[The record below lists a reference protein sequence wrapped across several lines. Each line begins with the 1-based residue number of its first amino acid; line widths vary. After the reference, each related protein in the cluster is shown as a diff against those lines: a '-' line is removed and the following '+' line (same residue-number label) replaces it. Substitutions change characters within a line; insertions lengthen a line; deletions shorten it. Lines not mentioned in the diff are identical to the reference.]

1 MSNVHRFP
9 GCPVENLPAAC
20 EAREAGPVARQERR
34 WLAGIRPAL
43 RMEDDAR
50 FNPGALAQVIDQL
63 MPDESIELRYS
74 AGTDPVAFALDIEL
88 KAVGR
93 TADEAGSRSAVMS
106 ALLDASLELAC
117 PHLHFLNGVDYGSGG
132 TSTDHWQ
139 EVRPDWWVLQSGEA
153 RAGDH
158 RSHEPVFAVP
168 PGGLSLDGRDG
179 ERPCAPEKRTILFD
193 ARPERLRF
201 PADPLV
207 SVLGQLPERCQVVL
221 RFESVVLS
229 SRDRQTVQIAATR
242 LAFAT
247 GRGARGIGAM
257 TDAAVD
263 ADDVLAW
270 LKAWQ
275 ARGRGCRCRCFV
287 VSRLP
292 VPDHHLAMLGQLVF
306 VQPLAERGRR
316 PLPDA
321 LDLRGAVPSSVPAIY
336 PFPMAATA
344 LSAGLPRSV
353 PSPAGLSRGGGVRLG
368 RTDDGQ
374 RVHLGDADRLR
385 HTYVIGA
392 TGTGKSTLLLNMIR
406 QDMAAGTSVILIDP
420 HGDLFADVR
429 RCVPRRRLGDLVLLD
444 FADFAHPV
452 AMNMLTLHG
461 THREIAENFVCN
473 ELIRIFSRV
482 LYTGVPEAF
491 GPVFETYFRNALL
504 LLMQGGGDKVT
515 LIDFERVFADDAFRE
530 VLLEKCTGRPVAAFW
545 QGIAGKVTHQDYSL
559 KNMAPYIV
567 SKLTQ
572 FTSNALIRPIIAQPG
587 SIDFRRLMDEG
598 RIVLINLAK
607 GHLGELDSALLGM
620 LVLGK
625 IYLAALSRTD
635 TQLESRRVVH
645 LYVDEFQNIA
655 TESLA
660 AMMSEAR
667 KFGLCAT
674 LANQSLS
681 QIDGRGRSTDVAGA
695 ILANAANLLVF
706 RVGIHDAETLAHW
719 LRPWVSASMLS
730 QLPDFHVAARILRA
744 GRPLPPFVFRS
755 SEPETSPR

>member
-9 GCPVENLPAAC
+9 GCPVESSPAAC

-34 WLAGIRPAL
+34 RLVGIRPAL
-43 RMEDDAR
+43 HGERDAR

-63 MPDESIELRYS
+63 MPAESIELRYT
-74 AGTDPVAFALDIEL
+74 AGRDPVAFTLNVEL
-88 KAVGR
+88 EAVGR

-117 PHLHFLNGVDYGSGG
+117 PHLHFLNGVDNENGG
-132 TSTDHWQ
+132 TPADHWQ
-139 EVRPDWWVLQSGEA
+139 EVRPDWWVL
-153 RAGDH
+153 RPGDACTRH
-158 RSHEPVFAVP
+158 NRIHEPAFAVP
-168 PGGLSLDGRDG
+168 PGGLLLHDGDG
-179 ERPCAPEKRTILFD
+179 ERPCAPEKRPILFD
-193 ARPERLRF
+193 ARPEGLRF

-207 SVLGQLPERCQVVL
+207 SVLGQLPGRCQVVF

-229 SRDRQTVQIAATR
+229 SRDRQTVQCAATR
-242 LAFAT
+242 LAYAS
-247 GRGARGIGAM
+247 GRELRGIGAM
-257 TDAAVD
+257 SDAAVD
-263 ADDVLAW
+263 AVDVLAW

-287 VSRLP
+287 VGRLP
-292 VPDHHLAMLGQLVF
+292 VPDHQVAMLGQLVF
-306 VQPLAERGRR
+306 GQPLAECGKR

-321 LDLRGAVPSSVPAIY
+321 LDLRGAVPGSVPAIY

-353 PSPAGLSRGGGVRLG
+353 PSPAGLARGGGVRLG

-374 RVHLGDADRLR
+374 RVRLGDADRLR

-392 TGTGKSTLLLNMIR
+392 TGTGKSTLLLNLIR
-406 QDMAAGTSVILIDP
+406 QDMAAGTGVILIDP

-429 RCVPRRRLGDLVLLD
+429 HQVPQGRLGDLVLLD
-444 FADFAHPV
+444 FANFDHPV

-482 LYTGVPEAF
+482 LYPGVPEAF

-504 LLMQGGGDKVT
+504 LLLQGGGESVT
-515 LIDFERVFADDAFRE
+515 LVDMERVFADDAFRE
-530 VLLEKCTGRPVAAFW
+530 ELIEACAGRPVADFW
-545 QGIAGKVTHQDYSL
+545 RGIAGKVTHQDYSL

-598 RIVLINLAK
+598 RIVLVNLAK
-607 GHLGELDSALLGM
+607 GLLGELDSALLGM

-625 IYLAALSRTD
+625 IYLAALSRAD
-635 TQLESRRVVH
+635 MALASRRVVH

-655 TESLA
+655 TESFA
-660 AMMSEAR
+660 ALMSEAR

-681 QIDGRGRSTDVAGA
+681 QIDGRGRSADVAGSV
-695 ILANAANLLVF
+695 LANAANLLVF
-706 RVGIHDAETLAHW
+706 RVGIHDADTLAHW

-730 QLPDFHVAARILRA
+730 QLPDFHVAARILRC
-744 GRPLPPFVFRS
+744 GRPLPPFVFS
-755 SEPETSPR
+755 TEPGVSPS